1 MGRELEECKK
11 DLSRLEADR
20 AAVRKEAREAAER
33 MGAMQSELD
42 EERRAAG
49 RHGGQVAHLEER
61 LAEERNRWVLGQ
73 IFFFGKM
80 LGIDCFAPVLPDVWR
95 RRGA

>member
-33 MGAMQSELD
+33 MGAVQSELD

-49 RHGGQVAHLEER
+49 RNGGQVAHLEER
-61 LAEERNRWVLGQ
+61 LAEERNRW
-73 IFFFGKM
+73 
-80 LGIDCFAPVLPDVWR
+80 A
-95 RRGA
+95 